1 MKPHIIIT
9 GGAQGI
15 GKITAIELLKQNY
28 CVTVFDKDI
37 EALNELRSEINNN
50 NCSLQLVD
58 VANEQE
64 GKCAIDKSVK
74 QFGGL
79 YGLVNNAAISINKPI
94 AELTLVE
101 WQQVIDCNL
110 TGAFLCSKHA
120 LPYLKK
126 SKGAIIN
133 MASTRA
139 FQSEP
144 NTEAY
149 SASKGGIFALT
160 HALAMSAAPNVRVNC
175 ISPGWI
181 DVSGVKKASLAQ
193 QTTLS
198 ESDHNQHPSGR
209 VGNAE
214 DIARAIIFLLD
225 ERNDFITAQNFVI
238 DGGMTR
244 KMIYS

>member
-1 MKPHIIIT
+1 MKHHIIIT
-9 GGAQGI
+9 GGAQGT
-15 GKITAIELLKQNY
+15 GKITTLELLKRDY
-28 CVTVFDKDI
+28 YVTVFDKDI
-37 EALNELRSEINNN
+37 EALDELKNKVDSKD
-50 NCSLQLVD
+50 CSLRHVD

-64 GKCAIDKSVK
+64 AKCAIDESVK
-74 QFGGL
+74 QFDGL

-94 AELTLVE
+94 AELTLDE
-101 WQQVIDCNL
+101 WQQVINCNL
-110 TGAFLCSKHA
+110 TGTFICSKHA
-120 LPYLKK
+120 LPYLKRG
-126 SKGAIIN
+126 KGCIIN

-149 SASKGGIFALT
+149 SASKGGVFALT
-160 HALAMSAAPNVRVNC
+160 HALAMSGASEVRGNC

-193 QTTLS
+193 QATLS
-198 ESDHNQHPSGR
+198 QSDHEQHPSGR
-209 VGNAE
+209 VGNAG
-214 DIARAIIFLLD
+214 DIARTILFLLD